1 MSRRVFLKMEKCFCT
16 KSELSLF
23 DQAPVQMAID
33 RSSFVEIHP
42 VASISDNP
50 TIEFLIPGLG
60 ESYYDLSHL
69 YLKVQAKIVK
79 ADGTV
84 LADADKCAPV
94 NYLLNT
100 MFSECH
106 VSLNDRQ
113 ISSENNYAYKS
124 IIQALL
130 FHPEHAQ
137 KNILT
142 AALFKKD
149 TPGAYEDLSLEAAGK
164 NTGLRSR
171 YNTTKEGKT
180 FELYGSLHIDL
191 GTQPKL
197 LVNGVSIRVK
207 LEKAKSAFALLA
219 AKDEFR
225 LAIENASLFIRRCEI
240 SGSILVA
247 HEKALESRL
256 IQMPFTRI
264 ELKTFTISP
273 SLKSHTIS
281 NAVNG
286 ALPTR
291 MILALCSNT
300 AYNGDITKNPFKF
313 HHYKLNHLSL
323 TENGIQ
329 IPSSAFTPSYTN
341 DWYTRNYLSLFKDL
355 GQVDTNIT
363 YDEYK
368 NGLCFYVFN
377 LTQDYSSDEGHV
389 NITRSGDLSIHLK
402 FDDPLTE
409 TLTLLCYMEMQSSLE
424 IDKSRSVF
432 IDY

>member
-1 MSRRVFLKMEKCFCT
+1 MEQCFCT

-23 DQAPVQMAID
+23 DYAPIQMAID

-50 TIEFLIPGLG
+50 TVEFLIPGLG

-79 ADGTV
+79 ADGTA
-84 LADADKCAPV
+84 LTEGEKCGPV
-94 NYLLNT
+94 NYLLNS

-130 FHPEHAQ
+130 FQPDHAQ
-137 KNILT
+137 KNILS

-149 TPGAYEDLSLEAAGK
+149 TPEAYDDVSLET
-164 NTGLRSR
+164 TGTNNGLKSR
-171 YNTTKEGKT
+171 YNVTKEGKT

-197 LVNGVSIRVK
+197 LINGVSIRLK

-219 AKDEFR
+219 AKNEYQ
-225 LAIENASLFIRRCEI
+225 LTIEKASLFIRRCEI

-247 HEKALESRL
+247 HEKALESQL
-256 IQMPFTRI
+256 IQIPFTRI

-291 MILALCSNT
+291 LILALCSNS
-300 AYNGDITKNPFKF
+300 AYNGDVTKNPFKF
-313 HHYKLNHLSL
+313 HHYKLNHISL

-341 DWYTRNYLSLFKDL
+341 NWYTRNYLSLFKDL
-355 GQVDTNIT
+355 GQVDTNIG

-368 NGLCFYVFN
+368 GGLCFYVFN

-389 NITRSGDLSIHLK
+389 NITRTGDLSIHLK
-402 FDDPLTE
+402 FEDALSE
-409 TLTLLCYMEMQSSLE
+409 TVTLLCYLELQSTLE
-424 IDKSRSVF
+424 IDKSRSVY

>member
-1 MSRRVFLKMEKCFCT
+1 MDKCFCT

-69 YLKVQAKIVK
+69 YLKIQCKIVK
-79 ADGTV
+79 ADGTA
-84 LADADKCAPV
+84 LATTEKCAPV

-106 VSLNDRQ
+106 VALNDRQ

-124 IIQALL
+124 ILQALL
-130 FHPEHAQ
+130 FQPEQVQ

-142 AALFKKD
+142 AALFEKD
-149 TPGAYEDLSLEAAGK
+149 TPGEYDDINLENSGK
-164 NTGLRSR
+164 NVGLKKR
-171 YNTTKEGKT
+171 YSAMKEGKII
-180 FELYGSLHIDL
+180 ELYGSLHIDL

-197 LVNGVSIRVK
+197 LINGVSIRVK
-207 LEKAKSAFALLA
+207 LEKAKSTFALLA
-219 AKDEFR
+219 PDANYH
-225 LAIENASLFIRRCEI
+225 LAIENASLFIRRCAI

-256 IQMPFTRI
+256 IQIPFTRI
-264 ELKTFTISP
+264 ELKTYTLS
-273 SLKSHTIS
+273 SGLKSITIS
-281 NAVNG
+281 NAING

-291 MILALCSNT
+291 IILGMCSNT

-313 HHYKLNHLSL
+313 HHYGLNHLSI

-329 IPSSAFTPSYTN
+329 IPASAFTPSYVN
-341 DWYTRNYLSLFKDL
+341 NWYTRNYLSLFKDL
-355 GQVDTNIT
+355 SQTQTNIT
-363 YDEYK
+363 YEEYK
-368 NGLCFYVFN
+368 KGLCFYAFN
-377 LTQDYSSDEGHV
+377 LTQDYSGDEGHV
-389 NITRSGDLSIHLK
+389 NITRTGDLSIHLK
-402 FDDPLTE
+402 FDQDLTE
-409 TLTLLCYMEMQSSLE
+409 TVTLICYMELQSLIE